1 MLIFIHLHRY
11 GEVYERRALPFLL
24 NVKRGAAWVFGA
36 LIAARFIGC
45 VLDDLPRLAIEVLAD
60 GVQGA

>member
-1 MLIFIHLHRY
+1 MLIFIYLHRY

-24 NVKRGAAWVFGA
+24 NVKRAAWVFGA

-45 VLDDLPRLAIEVLAD
+45 VLDDLPRLAIEVLTD